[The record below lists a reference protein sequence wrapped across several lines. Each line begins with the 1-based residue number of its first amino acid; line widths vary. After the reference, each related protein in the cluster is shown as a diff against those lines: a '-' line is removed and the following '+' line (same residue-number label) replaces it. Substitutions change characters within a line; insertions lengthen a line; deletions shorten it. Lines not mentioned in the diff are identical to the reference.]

1 MTFNKSLSLLALLLL
16 TAFPSLAQ
24 TAANPLRDSL
34 SRVSEQLY
42 YHPDSVD
49 LRLRKAALNLELGQW
64 QYAKDEY
71 DLVLAQD
78 AKNLAALY
86 FRAYA
91 NTRLSRYN
99 FARLDYEAVLSQVP
113 GHFEASLGLA
123 LLNQRDRHFTE
134 ALDGINLLVA
144 AHPDSAVAWAARSGI
159 EEEQGMLELAEYDCT
174 EALRLAP
181 NNRDYLLR
189 RADLRIR
196 LGRYEQARK
205 DLDELVRLGTPKAA
219 LKEWY
224 SRLL

>member
-16 TAFPSLAQ
+16 TAFPSFAQ

-34 SRVSEQLY
+34 SMVSEQLY
-42 YHPDSVD
+42 LHPDSLD

-91 NTRLSRYN
+91 NTRLARYN

-134 ALDGINLLVA
+134 ALDGINLLVT
-144 AHPDSAVAWAARSGI
+144 AHPDSAVAWIVRSGI

-174 EALRLAP
+174 EALRLEP
-181 NNRDYLLR
+181 TNRDYLLR

-196 LGRYEQARK
+196 LGRYDQARK
-205 DLDELVRLGTPKAA
+205 DLDEIVRLGTPKAA

-224 SRLL
+224 SQLL